1 MDKQTSEIMSCNVVS
16 SVDNDKTG
24 EITHD
29 IHKIGFTT
37 VVFDR
42 VRRLPK
48 VDMKDIEWAAEGP

>member
-1 MDKQTSEIMSCNVVS
+1 MSCNVVS

-37 VVFDR
+37 VVFDGA
-42 VRRLPK
+42 RLPN